1 MDIKKG
7 EKFNMKYKKTVIT
20 FSCIFVFIFVIL
32 FFLLINYQ
40 KESVIKANEKNL
52 QLLAN
57 EKASQINL
65 FLESQKE
72 ELFIIASTNVFKEA
86 ILYPSDEL
94 KISAAKNR
102 INELKDTIPG
112 ISLMN
117 SEGIV
122 STGDIDL
129 PGTDYSQ
136 HPYYLAKRQDIM
148 FTRYYDP
155 LRKGDYYAIIG
166 PIYDNTDKSKIIGR
180 IAFDIELE
188 KISALMKETLESS
201 EEIYL
206 IDETGLLLSSS
217 KFIDGNNKNGI
228 LIQEVKSDGAKA
240 CLDNLRKSGKN
251 DFVEQ
256 HNETVFEYTNYM
268 GDEVFGA
275 HAYVP
280 NIMGCVIAEK
290 GADELLKFDL
300 VGYITKNIF
309 KKEVKDEN

>member
-1 MDIKKG
+1 
-7 EKFNMKYKKTVIT
+7 MKNEKTVIT
-20 FSCIFVFIFVIL
+20 LSCIFVFIFVIL

-40 KESVIKANEKNL
+40 KESVIKINEKNL

-57 EKASQINL
+57 GKAAQVNT

-72 ELFIIASTNVFKEA
+72 ELFIIASMNVFKEA
-86 ILYPSDEL
+86 ILYPNDEL
-94 KISAAKNR
+94 KISIAKNR

-166 PIYDNTDKSKIIGR
+166 PIYDSTNSEIIGR
-180 IAFDIELE
+180 IAFDIELD
-188 KISALMKETLESS
+188 KINILMKETLGSS
-201 EEIYL
+201 EEVYL
-206 IDETGLLLSSS
+206 IDENGLLLSSS
-217 KFIDGNNKNGI
+217 EYIDKGNKNGV
-228 LIQEVKSDGAKA
+228 LIQEIKSDGAKA
-240 CLDNLRKSGKN
+240 CLEHLKKYSKN
-251 DFVEQ
+251 ESVEEYTGEVIQ
-256 HNETVFEYTNYM
+256 YTNYM
-268 GDEVFGA
+268 GNDVFGA

-290 GADELLKFDL
+290 GADEILKFDL
-300 VGYITKNIF
+300 VGYIIKRYS
-309 KKEVKDEN
+309 KRR